1 MEIKTKN
8 EEIEALNKKLALE
21 RFGINRFSFD
31 NEMVEFY
38 TGFPTYELF
47 VTFYNAIKPTAL
59 SMKSVYYTQTDEV
72 EKVDQKQWTQLM
84 SYLCFSAD

>member
-1 MEIKTKN
+1 MQQILEDKELKIKAKN
-8 EEIEALNKKLALE
+8 EEIEALNKKLTLE

-38 TGFPTYELF
+38 TGFLTYTLF

-59 SMKSVYYTQTDEV
+59 RMKSVYYTPADEV
-72 EKVDQKQWTQLM
+72 SGKG
-84 SYLCFSAD
+84 